1 MILLRQMV
9 ILFLLMAAGYCLKKT
24 GIIDKSG
31 EKTLSGVVVNIA
43 NPALV
48 LSSAINP
55 ASTIKGSELG
65 ITAAL
70 AFGTY
75 ALLLALAYVFPRL
88 IRADRHDRGAFAV
101 MMVFSN
107 IGFMGFP
114 LLSSM
119 YGEESLLYATPFMII
134 YNVLIYTYAVAMVDS
149 GHTWDLRYTLGKIF
163 NVGVIAC
170 ILTLIL
176 YFTHIRIPVFIET
189 TVDHLS
195 SLTAPLSMMVIGAS
209 MTDMNMGKLLTDV
222 RLLIFSGFK
231 LLLIPFIGG
240 FAIKKLGLSPELA
253 GVCLI
258 MIATPVGS
266 MTAMIAGQY
275 DSPSYPLVAKGVAL
289 TTVLS
294 VATLPLVFLITGI

>member
-1 MILLRQMV
+1 MLLLKQMI
-9 ILFLLMAAGYCLKKT
+9 ILFLLMAVGFALKKA
-24 GIIDKSG
+24 GIIDRKG
-31 EKTLSGVVVNIA
+31 EKTISGIVVNVA
-43 NPALV
+43 NPALA
-48 LSSAINP
+48 LSAAINP
-55 ASTIKGSELG
+55 ESTIRGSELVL
-65 ITAAL
+65 TAGL

-75 ALLLALAYVFPRL
+75 AVLLILAGLFPR
-88 IRADRHDRGAFAV
+88 IIKVGKHERGAYAV

-134 YNVLIYTYAVAMVDS
+134 YNVLIYTYAVAAVDS
-149 GHTWDLRYTLGKIF
+149 GHKWDLRYTLGKIF

-170 ILTLIL
+170 ILTIIL
-176 YFTHIRIPVFIET
+176 YFSEIRVPVIIET

-209 MTDMNMGKLLTDV
+209 MTDMKVGELFTD
-222 RLLIFSGFK
+222 FK
-231 LLLIPFIGG
+231 LILFSLIKLILLPVVGAFI
-240 FAIKKLGLSPELA
+240 ISRMGLDSMLS

-258 MIATPVGS
+258 MMATPVGS
-266 MTAMIAGQY
+266 MTAMICNQY
-275 DSPSYPLVAKGVAL
+275 ESPAYPLVARGVAL

-294 VATLPLVFLITGI
+294 VLTIPLVFLITGI